1 MRPGGRCHL
10 CKPDRSQRSFSLQV
24 GEGDFQRRWAG
35 DQDHVIWYS
44 RAKHGRIRGE
54 QGLPRQLSHPPAR
67 AASLHRS
74 LDLPADGDAY
84 PGMRRRAGHGKADQ
98 GTPAVEPLAADGRLE
113 VSPPAK
119 PDAALHL
126 PLGQAL
132 SALATPAA
140 QHTLPAAGAHAA
152 EKAVDAAAIPFLG
165 LIGPFDRANI
175 AEAKESPGDT
185 GRITSL
191 HARDALRYP
200 QAGVIFPGRKQ
211 QHSTTSTGP
220 STNDYPCC
228 HQFLQVSNT

>member
-10 CKPDRSQRSFSLQV
+10 CKPDRSQRSLGLQV

-44 RAKHGRIRGE
+44 RAKHGRIWGE
-54 QGLPRQLSHPPAR
+54 QALPRQLSQPTAR

-74 LDLPADGDAY
+74 LDLPADGDAD
-84 PGMRRRAGHGKADQ
+84 PGVRRRARHGKTDQ

-140 QHTLPAAGAHAA
+140 QHTLPAACAHAA
-152 EKAVDAAAIPFLG
+152 EKAVDAPAISLLG
-165 LIGPFDRANI
+165 LVSPFDRANI

-185 GRITSL
+185 GRITSS

-200 QAGVIFPGRKQ
+200 QAGVIFPRRKQ
-211 QHSTTSTGP
+211 THSTTIQRP
-220 STNDYPCC
+220 STKRGARCS
-228 HQFLQVSNT
+228 QF